1 MPMLVM
7 AGSIS
12 TAATSPW
19 ASSRSSAAKSLNSAT
34 RVVSVTSTGAPVLP
48 GRLRGPPEVAMMN
61 DSSTLP

>member
-12 TAATSPW
+12 TAATSRW
-19 ASSRSSAAKSLNSAT
+19 ASSRSSPAMSLNSAT
-34 RVVSVTSTGAPVLP
+34 RVVWVGSTGAPVLP
-48 GRLRGPPEVAMMN
+48 GRLRGPSGAAMMN